1 MEGKG
6 YKKAETKDARVGEV
20 GKGKGRAR
28 GVKGV
33 ECERVQFRTKVTK
46 SEVRA

>member
-6 YKKAETKDARVGEV
+6 YKKAETSDARVGEV
-20 GKGKGRAR
+20 LEKWEKGKG
-28 GVKGV
+28 VQ
-33 ECERVQFRTKVTK
+33 RVQREQFRTKVTK